1 MRREIPLRLRKKLLL
16 KMRKKLLLMMTK
28 SLVRTILMKNTLERS
43 CLMLK
48 KEEMA
53 MRKKTVLSL
62 RMGLISNSLVIKIY
76 WVSGI

>member
-28 SLVRTILMKNTLERS
+28 SLGRTILMKNTLKRS

-48 KEEMA
+48 KEEPA
-53 MRKKTVLSL
+53 MSKRTVLSL

-76 WVSGI
+76 WIILC